1 MTSMGFYGTT
11 NHDSGLPK
19 KPQQTALENTRATRP
34 LHIGAPETL
43 DRWRIA
49 PVPRKIVE
57 HEAKRTTIRSCL
69 FSIKR
74 LKLQAAG
81 YRRQA
86 AGSRQSR
93 ISDQE
98 AASGRV
104 GPQAASSWT
113 EEPG

>member
-1 MTSMGFYGTT
+1 MGFYGTT
-11 NHDSGLPK
+11 NYDSGLPK

-69 FSIKR
+69 FSIKKIKATGSR
-74 LKLQAAG
+74 L
-81 YRRQA
+81 QA
-86 AGSRQSR
+86 AGSRQ
-93 ISDQE
+93 
-98 AASGRV
+98 
-104 GPQAASSWT
+104 QAVT
-113 EEPG
+113 DL